1 MELRGWW
8 RWGQRE
14 TLDQAGTA
22 SSGVESGW
30 EVRQNT
36 GARGAGSPCSYGLS
50 PACESSIACFSSR
63 A

>member
-30 EVRQNT
+30 EVKQNT
-36 GARGAGSPCSYGLS
+36 GARRCWLAVQLWLVTCL
-50 PACESSIACFSSR
+50 
-63 A
+63 